1 MSRVGRSSVL
11 WGSRGFIGVSYGC
24 VAVLVIKR
32 QSSFSKVLRREGDLA
47 VWARHVRGLDS

>member
-1 MSRVGRSSVL
+1 MSRAGRGSVL

-47 VWARHVRGLDS
+47 VWVRHVRGLDS